1 LKRLLLLSRRFR
13 KNSFGIS
20 GILSI
25 VILVIIVLFLY
36 ANVFVFVFRQNS
48 SYQEGITEIN
58 ENEEYR
64 NREKIIFSGVK
75 YGVVDD
81 QVCVE
86 LQVTN
91 DGPISVQLVNFWVM
105 DKTIQGYG
113 YNDTVDIHLKTGD
126 TMDFSGSNAL
136 RVLIDGSIS
145 SNSFTSW
152 FVTERGNILTLE
164 EEEELI
170 VAQVAQGIGDLA
182 LEFEEFR
189 YFPYASERDLANYPN
204 GIKSFDIPKNTYVT
218 FGCYVTNLNI
228 LKQTIIIDSHSIFW
242 QPGRSAVAEGA
253 WFIVN
258 VAENGTINPTFSQI
272 SINYGETKMLVFA
285 SQNDLGVGSFSRVR
299 TPNSATTVATFLL
312 LHGTKGS
319 TAFAQNIPF
328 VSLYYN

>member
-1 LKRLLLLSRRFR
+1 L
-13 KNSFGIS
+13 GVS
-20 GILSI
+20 GIISI

-36 ANVFVFVFRQNS
+36 ANVFMFVFRQNS

-75 YGVVDD
+75 YIVVGD
-81 QVCVE
+81 QVFVE
-86 LQVTN
+86 MQVTN
-91 DGPISVQLVNFWVM
+91 DGSISVQLVNFWVM

-113 YNDTVDIHLKTGD
+113 YNDTVNIHLKTGD
-126 TMDFSGSNAL
+126 TMDFSGSNVL
-136 RVLIDGSIS
+136 SVLIDGSIS

-182 LEFEEFR
+182 LEFNEFR
-189 YFPYASERDLANYPN
+189 YFTYASEQELANYPN
-204 GIKSFDIPKNTYVT
+204 GIKSFDIPKNTYVA
-218 FGCYVTNLNI
+218 FGCCVTNLNP
-228 LKQTIIIDSHSIFW
+228 LKQTIIIDSHSLFW

-258 VAENGTINPTFSQI
+258 VAENGTINPTFSQL

-319 TAFAQNIPF
+319 AAFAQNIPF